1 MVLLPTPRVEII
13 GVEGIP
19 IVKKEDN
26 LPQLILDAL
35 EKQGIELLDG
45 DILVVCQSVV
55 SRAEGRVRKLADVKP
70 SVAAEALAEQINKD
84 PRLVELVLSEA
95 KYVLRATKEALIT
108 RTRLGW
114 ICANSGVDLSNV
126 DGGESASLLPIDPD
140 KSARVIR
147 DYVAEKTGKRVAVV
161 ITDTFGRPH
170 REGQV
175 NVAIGVAGMKP
186 IWDRRGEKDLFGYT
200 LRVKQIAVADEIAAA
215 AELVMGNSSEGI
227 PVAIV
232 RGYRYIPDDEASSST
247 LKRPLK
253 RELFI

>member
-95 KYVLRATKEALIT
+95 KYVLRSTKEALIT

-186 IWDRRGEKDLFGYT
+186 IWDRR
-200 LRVKQIAVADEIAAA
+200 
-215 AELVMGNSSEGI
+215 
-227 PVAIV
+227 
-232 RGYRYIPDDEASSST
+232 
-247 LKRPLK
+247 
-253 RELFI
+253 

>member
-1 MVLLPTPRVEII
+1 MPTPRVEII

-19 IVKKEDN
+19 VVKKGDN

-84 PRLVELVLSEA
+84 PKLVELVLSEA
-95 KYVLRATKEALIT
+95 EYVLRATKEALIT

-147 DYVAEKTGKRVAVV
+147 DYVAEKTGKRVAVI

-186 IWDRRGEKDLFGYT
+186 VWDRRGEKDLFGYT

-247 LKRPLK
+247 LKRPLE

>member
-19 IVKKEDN
+19 IVKKGDN

-247 LKRPLK
+247 LKRPLE

>member
-1 MVLLPTPRVEII
+1 MPTPRVEII